1 MKIETKFEVGQKV
14 FIIASGNIQEKR
26 IVDISIKIR
35 NTISITY
42 ETEGFF
48 REESSLFVTKE
59 DAVVAWLS
67 QQNIDMVIIKGKI

>member
-35 NTISITY
+35 NTTSITY

-48 REESSLFVTKE
+48 REESSLFATKE